1 MRTLILSLLQ
11 FRISR
16 EISKLS
22 HALYL
27 HTSFEFSPLDGT
39 NVRVFQSGLCT
50 SSELE
55 TSRGSIRIQH
65 LTGSSHG
72 IESSSSRFPLLE
84 ECAHFHYEF
93 AEIGPL
99 QVGSNILFRNSI
111 GLIDQIE
118 LCEDLETAR
127 QLGSLEDNTNHYLV
141 AVSSQETNR
150 RTGNKSDHKKYCHLI
165 IIAFFR
171 RWMIK
176 RTLEDFQSL
185 DRQLHTCVYDRRY
198 SQLPVIQQRENMRD
212 HDKVSPGE

>member
-99 QVGSNILFRNSI
+99 QVSYNVLFRNFI
-111 GLIDQIE
+111 GLIYQIE

-150 RTGNKSDHKKYCHLI
+150 RTGNKSDHKKILSFDYNCP
-165 IIAFFR
+165 
-171 RWMIK
+171 
-176 RTLEDFQSL
+176 FQAM
-185 DRQLHTCVYDRRY
+185 DDK
-198 SQLPVIQQRENMRD
+198 ENT
-212 HDKVSPGE
+212 